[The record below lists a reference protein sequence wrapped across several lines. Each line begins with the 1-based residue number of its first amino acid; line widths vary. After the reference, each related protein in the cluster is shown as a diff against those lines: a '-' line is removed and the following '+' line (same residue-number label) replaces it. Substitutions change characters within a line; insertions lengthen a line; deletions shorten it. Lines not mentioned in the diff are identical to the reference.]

1 MNQEQRRASSSFDEL
16 ARGLADG
23 SVTRAKALRL
33 MGAALLGGTLASLG
47 MGGEAAGAP
56 PGCKRNGKKCKNGNQ
71 CCSGNCEGETCV
83 CIPVCEPCTE
93 NRQCCSGICDTEFTG
108 VCSGQG
114 CF

>member
-1 MNQEQRRASSSFDEL
+1 MAREMAESSFDEL
-16 ARGLADG
+16 ARGLASG
-23 SVTRAKALRL
+23 SITRGRALRL
-33 MGAALLGGTLASLG
+33 MGAALVGGTLASVVG
-47 MGGEAAGAP
+47 MGEAAADP